1 MKKLN
6 FKFIFP
12 AICLCLALALEVLAC
27 SAEAFTVFYVDKV
40 FPIITLPLSFIS
52 GLFPFSVGEIL
63 IELGA
68 VLLFVGVVASI
79 VAAVP
84 KVMRAMPK
92 IAATPKDLGKE
103 RKGVGSMPTDLPA
116 MPKIAAT
123 TPETAATPKDLG
135 KERKDVGKEAKKVEP
150 SGWEKY
156 LIVYKK
162 YMTLLWFLIGVYSL
176 IMVLNCFILY
186 QYPPMHMASADDIS
200 KELTDS
206 YDVVPVA
213 DVISETADGSE
224 ELSKLRDMVVLKAN
238 YLATQMERNEKGE
251 VIGKS
256 REELISLSKASMRK
270 LADEGYPRLSGFYP
284 DFKYFNDS
292 KFFSKQDM
300 LGYYFPYSMEANVNR
315 LMYSTNFPHSICHEL
330 SHLKGYLLEDE
341 ANFIGY
347 LACMES
353 GDDLFEY
360 SAILS
365 VLGYIDNDFFD
376 SLGRDFDKYFQHP
389 VISDMVLDD
398 DIFLTDEVRRMVD
411 DSGILDSETVKK
423 ASNTFT
429 DTVLT
434 TNGVSDGIKSYSRVV
449 QLLVDYYS
457 QPENVA
463 RHF

>member
-63 IELGA
+63 IELGV

-84 KVMRAMPK
+84 KTAT
-92 IAATPKDLGKE
+92 TPKNLGKE
-103 RKGVGSMPTDLPA
+103 AKGVVAIPTDLPA
-116 MPKIAAT
+116 MPKIVT
-123 TPETAATPKDLG
+123 TPKKVATSQN
-135 KERKDVGKEAKKVEP
+135 VEP

-156 LIVYKK
+156 RIVYKK

-186 QYPPMHMASADDIS
+186 QYPPMHMASADGIS

-224 ELSKLRDMVVLKAN
+224 ELSKLRDMLVLKAN

-389 VISDMVLDD
+389 VISDMVLAD

-411 DSGILDSETVKK
+411 DSGILDSETVKE

-449 QLLVDYYS
+449 RLLLDYYS

>member
-63 IELGA
+63 IELGV

-84 KVMRAMPK
+84 KVMSAVPK
-92 IAATPKDLGKE
+92 TVTTPKDLGKE
-103 RKGVGSMPTDLPA
+103 RKGVGSMPTVMPT

-123 TPETAATPKDLG
+123 HT
-135 KERKDVGKEAKKVEP
+135 DVGEEIRNLGKEAKKVEH
-150 SGWEKY
+150 SAWEKY
-156 LIVYKK
+156 IIVYKK
-162 YMTLLWFLIGVYSL
+162 YMTLLWFLIGVYLL

-186 QYPPMHMASADDIS
+186 QYPPMHVASTV
-200 KELTDS
+200 E
-206 YDVVPVA
+206 
-213 DVISETADGSE
+213 GSE
-224 ELSKLRDMVVLKAN
+224 KALAETCDVMVIVDNDDSNDDSSEDFKELSKLRDMVVLKAN

-389 VISDMVLDD
+389 VISDMVLAD

-411 DSGILDSETVKK
+411 DSGILDSETVKE

-449 QLLVDYYS
+449 QLLLDYYS

-463 RHF
+463 RHFLIF

>member
-63 IELGA
+63 IELGV

-84 KVMRAMPK
+84 KVMSAVPK
-92 IAATPKDLGKE
+92 IVTTHTDVGEEIRNLGKE
-103 RKGVGSMPTDLPA
+103 AKGVVAIPTDLPA
-116 MPKIAAT
+116 MPKTVT
-123 TPETAATPKDLG
+123 TPKKVATSQN
-135 KERKDVGKEAKKVEP
+135 VEP

-389 VISDMVLDD
+389 VISDMVLAD

-411 DSGILDSETVKK
+411 DSGILDSETVKE

-449 QLLVDYYS
+449 QLLLDYYS
-457 QPENVA
+457 QPENVV